1 MPEVRQEVIVLT
13 AVVVTALLT
22 FIGVCALYPPTT
34 SKKPFVA
41 KRATTSSAGSKKET
55 STAGDEKE
63 KAKFD
68 PEDEVMRGKILEK

>member
-22 FIGVCALYPPTT
+22 YIGIHALYPPTP

-41 KRATTSSAGSKKET
+41 KRVAPASAGSKEGAPTT
-55 STAGDEKE
+55 SGEKG
-63 KAKFD
+63 KAKLSPD
-68 PEDEVMRGKILEK
+68 DEAMRGKILEK